1 LLEKNVIIM
10 KERKSLEKDLLQ
22 AQNTKSSLELSKF
35 ERKLKFATSKWKNL
49 ALVILSIKFNVNEN
63 LVVCSML
70 INILIIVVF
79 IVPFWLNINLDK
91 Q

>member
-1 LLEKNVIIM
+1 M

-63 LVVCSML
+63 LAVCSML